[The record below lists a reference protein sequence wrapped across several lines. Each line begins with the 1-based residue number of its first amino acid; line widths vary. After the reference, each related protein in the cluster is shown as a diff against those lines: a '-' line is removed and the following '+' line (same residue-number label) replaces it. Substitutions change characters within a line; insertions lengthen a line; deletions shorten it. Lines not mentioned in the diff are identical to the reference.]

1 MKITKQMSVN
11 FAGVVV
17 VAAGFMGS
25 MAGTLC
31 VAEQAKP
38 ADYYTEEHIYQ
49 TRPNPAGE
57 SFFGIIG
64 TTGLKARVYPGVV
77 LKVVEMMPGSPCEGK
92 FAKDEILTGING
104 ISLKGLDP
112 FVAMGNA
119 LTKAEATDGKMVFDV
134 TSADGKTQRK
144 ETVTIPVLGA
154 YSKTWPL
161 DCPKSKRI
169 IDEAAAFYADPQKF
183 NARDIPGALG
193 CLFLLSTG
201 DDKYLPRVKA
211 YFDAFPKDVKDIGVS
226 TWSNGYNGIACGEYY
241 LRTGDKSV
249 LPILQYY
256 CDDAKE
262 YQMFGCGWSHSGSKS
277 IHPGYTAGGIVHA
290 AGLQVLTTLL
300 LGKECGVNV
309 DEQTL
314 LGALRHE
321 YRFAGRGSA
330 PYGDHRGEGGLGS
343 NGKDGMIAAA
353 MQIAAGA
360 SGDTTIYEKARN
372 YLALET
378 IDSYSSMVMG
388 HGDHGRSDGIW
399 RGITTSYLM
408 KDKPALFRESM
419 DRLTWWHD
427 LSREPGGSIGIATLS
442 FHHDSPVG
450 HSGPGMGLSYTAPLR
465 TLRITG
471 APKTE
476 YSQKFTLPENLWGTE
491 ADLAFLSLE
500 HNPQYLEYGPEEPAH
515 VPYWALGG
523 AYHQPKMDLKTL
535 PREVI
540 LKNVYHRQF
549 MIRTQACKALRA
561 NGAFDDLE
569 KLLEDPDP
577 RVRRAALDGMTDYN
591 YWFSVGTNPIPT
603 DKFTPAMVKSI
614 TKMLSDPKEAWWVID
629 GALMALKFAPAKD
642 IQQNYKLIEPWTK
655 HSDWWLREA
664 AFQALSGLEK
674 DDALYVKILPTL
686 LKMAT
691 SEFHTM
697 PRYVMTHYL
706 NGVVQKKKPESETGK
721 LILAALRKGVDTGE
735 IKNGDLGVG
744 AYNIIETLKL
754 CLQNDPTLAP
764 ALATALQLRFSDLRT
779 GDIVGIV
786 ADPGGFT
793 AVMEKLDSKQS
804 DELKDIL
811 FKVYRPEIIKRLKAK
826 DYADEGHK
834 PGMVSAIVNLTNLKG
849 KVAVPGPD
857 PATFASPPSISG
869 TLDIVMKA
877 TPGRD
882 DFEPIEYFFD
892 ETSGNPGGA
901 DSGWTTHP
909 VYTDPSLEPGTSY
922 TYTVKMRNALGQEGS
937 ASLPVSVTT
946 PAAEFVAVPIPNG
959 GFDTIY
965 KPGQT
970 TITATI
976 SGYTNGVGPA
986 TAIRGNYN
994 YSDKTSGSLADVPD
1008 WIGYDRDGWIKY
1020 GGTGP
1025 WGTQNWNLQGFL
1037 SAGGKKE
1044 GGNSFSCNGGD
1055 WSCREGGLIVSAA
1068 PIGKV
1073 QTNATYV
1080 LVGYAAGSATPI
1092 VLRLLADGV
1101 AVTPTSAIDPQLT
1114 GGWQKFSRTYAPADL
1129 AKHFGKEIT
1138 IVCGLGR
1145 DAKGEQTAIDDLSLR
1160 YFIVP

>member
-1 MKITKQMSVN
+1 M
-11 FAGVVV
+11 AWPLC
-17 VAAGFMGS
+17 AADQ
-25 MAGTLC
+25 
-31 VAEQAKP
+31 VKP
-38 ADYYTEEHIYQ
+38 ADYTTEEKIYS
-49 TRPNPAGE
+49 TRPDPKQE
-57 SFFGIIG
+57 RFFGIIG
-64 TTGLKARVYPGVV
+64 TTGLKARIYPGVV
-77 LKVVEMMPGSPCEGK
+77 LKVETMMPGSPCEGK
-92 FAKDEILTGING
+92 FAKGEILTGING
-104 ISLKGLDP
+104 TALKGLNP

-183 NARDIPGALG
+183 NSRGIPGALG

-211 YFDAFPKDVKDIGVS
+211 YFDAFPKDVKAIGVD
-226 TWSNGYNGIACGEYY
+226 TWGNGYNGIACGEYY

-262 YQMFGCGWSHSGSKS
+262 HQAYGCGWSHYGAKS
-277 IHPGYTAGGIVHA
+277 IWPGYVAGGLMHA
-290 AGLQVLTTLL
+290 AGAQVLTTLL

-309 DEQTL
+309 DEHTL
-314 LGALRHE
+314 LGALLHV
-321 YRFAGRGSA
+321 YRFAGHGSV

-343 NGKDGMIAAA
+343 NGKDGMVAAA

-360 SGDTTIYEKARN
+360 SGDTTIYEKASK
-372 YLALET
+372 YLALSMIE
-378 IDSYSSMVMG
+378 SYSSMVMG
-388 HGDHGRSDGIW
+388 HADNGRGDGIW

-408 KDKPALFRESM
+408 KEKPALFRQSM
-419 DRLTWWHD
+419 DRITWWHD
-427 LSREPGGSIGIATLS
+427 LSREPGGSIGIATLEFS
-442 FHHDSPVG
+442 HDSPVG

-471 APKTE
+471 APKT
-476 YSQKFTLPENLWGTE
+476 KFSKKYTLPEKLWGSE

-500 HNPQYLEYGPEEPAH
+500 HNPKYLEYGPEEPVH
-515 VPYWALGG
+515 VPYYALGG
-523 AYHQPKMDLKTL
+523 AYHQPEKDIRTL

-540 LKNVYHRQF
+540 LKNIYHREY
-549 MIRTQACKALRA
+549 MIRTQAGKALRA
-561 NGAFDDLE
+561 TDAFDELE
-569 KLLEDPDP
+569 KLLQDPDP
-577 RVRRAALDGMTDYN
+577 RVRRAALDGMIDYN
-591 YWFSVGTNPIPT
+591 YWFGIGDNPIPT
-603 DKFTPAMVKSI
+603 DKFTPAMVGSI
-614 TKMLSDPKEAWWVID
+614 TKMLSDPKESWWVVD
-629 GALMALKFAPAKD
+629 SALLALKFAPAKD
-642 IQQNYKLIEPWTK
+642 IQQNYKLIEPWIK

-664 AFQALSGLEK
+664 AFMALSGLEK
-674 DDALYVKILPTL
+674 DDALYVEILPTL
-686 LKMAT
+686 LKIAT
-691 SEFHTM
+691 SEYHTM
-697 PRYVMTHYL
+697 PRERMMNYL
-706 NGVVQKKKPESETGK
+706 NGVLQQKKPESDAGK
-721 LILAALRKGVDTGE
+721 LILAALRKGVDTGK
-735 IKNGDLGVG
+735 IKRGDLGVS
-744 AYNIIETLKL
+744 AWNIIETLKI
-754 CLQNDPTLAP
+754 CLQNDPTLAV

-793 AVMEKLDSKQS
+793 AVLEKLDSKQRE
-804 DELKDIL
+804 ELKDIL
-811 FKVYRPEIIKRLKAK
+811 FTVYRPEIIKRLNAK
-826 DYADEGHK
+826 DYAEEGHK
-834 PGMVSAIVNLTNLKG
+834 PAMVSAIVNLTNLKE

-869 TLDIVMKA
+869 ILDIVMRA
-877 TPGRD
+877 TPGRG
-882 DFEPIEYFFD
+882 DFEPIEYFFA

-901 DSGWTTHP
+901 DSGWTTNP
-909 VYTDPSLEPGTSY
+909 VYTDTSLKPGTRY
-922 TYTVKMRNALGQEGS
+922 TYTVQMRNALGQEGN
-937 ASLPVSVTT
+937 ASLPFSVTT
-946 PAAEFVAVPIPNG
+946 PAADFVTVRIPNG
-959 GFDTIY
+959 DFDTIY

-976 SGYTNGVGPA
+976 SGETSGVGPA
-986 TAIRGNYN
+986 TPIRGTYN
-994 YSDKTSGSLADVPD
+994 FSDNTSGTLADVPD
-1008 WIGYDRDGWIKY
+1008 WIGYDRDGWIRY

-1037 SAGGKKE
+1037 GAGGKKE
-1044 GGNSFSCNGGD
+1044 GGNAFSCNGGS

-1073 QTNATYV
+1073 QGNATYV

-1092 VLRLLADGV
+1092 VLSLLADGV
-1101 AVTPTSAIDPQLT
+1101 AVTPTAAIDPQLT

-1129 AKHFGKEIT
+1129 AKHVGKKIT

-1145 DAKGEQTAIDDLSLR
+1145 DAKGEQTSIDDLSLR